1 MADAVASELTAS
13 QLVWERRRTSLARG
27 WNVYRHNLRGMVGL
41 AVLVLFGVVAVVAP
55 ILVSPDDVDPAAAT
69 GTPNSPPSAGYPL
82 GTDSFGRS
90 VLALLIVGTRVS
102 LTVGIMA
109 TVGAVVLGAGMGLV
123 SGYYGG
129 TTVDRVLSA
138 LIDWFLVIPWLVLA
152 IVMAAILGPTLLN
165 VIIVI
170 AVTSWALTARI
181 VRAQT
186 LSVRELPYIERA
198 RALGASDSS
207 IMVRH
212 VLPNVFPVIFAQAV
226 LTVAIAILS
235 ETTLS
240 ILGLGDP
247 TTISWGR
254 TIEEAFNGGAM
265 TNGYWW
271 WIVPPGIAVIC
282 VTLAFTLCGYALE
295 ETLDP
300 RLRAR
305 RLEK

>member
-1 MADAVASELTAS
+1 MVEIQPPHRTSASHLAW
-13 QLVWERRRTSLARG
+13 QRRRIGWSRG
-27 WNVYRHNLRGMVGL
+27 WNAYRRNRRGLIGL
-41 AVLVLFGVVAVVAP
+41 IVLVAFGVIAVLSPL
-55 ILVSPDDVDPAAAT
+55 LVSPDSIDPSSAT
-69 GTPNSPPSAGYPL
+69 GTPNSPPTAGYPL

-90 VLALLIVGTRVS
+90 VLSLLIVGARVS
-102 LTVGIMA
+102 LTVGLAA
-109 TVGAVVLGAGMGLV
+109 TAAAVFIGATFGVL

-129 TTVDRVLSA
+129 TAIDRVLGA

-170 AVTSWALTARI
+170 AVTSWALTARV

-186 LSVRELPYIERA
+186 LSVRELPFVERA
-198 RALGASDSS
+198 RALGARDTT
-207 IMVRH
+207 ILTRH
-212 VLPNVFPVIFAQAV
+212 VVPSVFPVIFAQAV

-247 TTISWGR
+247 TSVSWGR
-254 TIEEAFNGGAM
+254 TIEEAFSGGAM
-265 TNGYWW
+265 ANGYWW
-271 WIVPPGIAVIC
+271 WIVPPGLAVVC

-295 ETLDP
+295 EVLDP
-300 RLRAR
+300 RLRD
-305 RLEK
+305 